1 MEDLTM
7 TLAKFSNNWF
17 PSTPSLFDG
26 FFDGEMMDWNR
37 RNFSSTNSTLPAVNV
52 KENTNA
58 FMIEVAAPGMKKDNF
73 RVDYENGRLTISSE
87 LKNKKEEK
95 EGETVTRREFS
106 YQSFQRS
113 FTVTEDVVNAEKI
126 SANYNDGILL
136 ITLPKREEV
145 KPKPAKQIKIS

>member
-1 MEDLTM
+1 M

-17 PSTPSLFDG
+17 PSSPSLFDR

-37 RNFSSTNSTLPAVNV
+37 RNFSSTDSTLPAVNI
-52 KENTNA
+52 KETTNE
-58 FMIEVAAPGMKKDNF
+58 FMLEVAAPGMKKENF
-73 RVDYENGRLTISSE
+73 KVDYENGRLTISSE
-87 LKNKKEEK
+87 YKNEKEEK

-113 FTVTEDVVNAEKI
+113 FNVTEDVVNAEKI
-126 SANYNDGILL
+126 SANYKDGILL

-145 KPKPAKQIKIS
+145 KPKPPKQIKIS

>member
-1 MEDLTM
+1 M

-17 PSTPSLFDG
+17 PSSPSLFDR

-37 RNFSSTNSTLPAVNV
+37 RNFSSTDSTLPAVNI
-52 KENTNA
+52 KENTNEY
-58 FMIEVAAPGMKKDNF
+58 MIEVAAPGMKKENF
-73 RVDYENGRLTISSE
+73 KVDYENGRLTISSE
-87 LKNKKEEK
+87 FKNEKEEK

-113 FTVTEDVVNAEKI
+113 FNVTEDVVNSEKI
-126 SANYNDGILL
+126 SANYKDGILL

-145 KPKPAKQIKIS
+145 KPKPPKQIKIS